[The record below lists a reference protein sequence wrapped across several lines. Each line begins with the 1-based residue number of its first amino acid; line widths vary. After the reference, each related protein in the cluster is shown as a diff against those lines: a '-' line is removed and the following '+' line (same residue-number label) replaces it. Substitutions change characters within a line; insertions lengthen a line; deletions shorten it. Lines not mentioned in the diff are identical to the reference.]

1 MSESTGGRTVKAGG
15 MDQIFDR
22 LAELLADEV
31 PVALATVID
40 EADESVPGTGESAV
54 GRHLLVRRTT
64 GDGVEVLG
72 SLGDEGL
79 DRVVTRDA
87 LGELSA
93 GRSGVRHYGEHG
105 EAREEAITV
114 FVESF
119 AAPPRMLVFGAVDF
133 TAALVRVAKVL
144 GYRVTVCDAREVFAT
159 TQRFPLADEVVVDW
173 PDRLLAEVGPELRRR
188 DVVCVLTHDVKFDVP
203 AIIGA
208 LATSVG
214 YIGVMGSRR
223 THDDRLER
231 LREAG
236 VTDEELARLRSPI
249 GLDIGARTPEETAIS
264 IVSEIIALR
273 TGRSARGL
281 SATDGPIHD

>member
-105 EAREEAITV
+105 EAREEAISV